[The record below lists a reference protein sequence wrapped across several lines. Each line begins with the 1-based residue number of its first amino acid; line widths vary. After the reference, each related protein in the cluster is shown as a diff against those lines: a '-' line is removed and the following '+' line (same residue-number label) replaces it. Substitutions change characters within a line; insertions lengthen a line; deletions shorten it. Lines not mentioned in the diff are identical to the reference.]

1 MTAKNPTTGE
11 PDPASFKV
19 YLMVRAERTLR
30 VRGAGPVRA
39 FSTKD
44 EAVKFA
50 GRQLGGHHAVYHKH
64 KKVWSLA

>member
-1 MTAKNPTTGE
+1 MAAKNPTGE
-11 PDPASFKV
+11 PDPAPFKV
-19 YLMVRAERTLR
+19 YLMVRAERALR
-30 VRGAGPVRA
+30 ARRTAPVRA

-64 KKVWSLA
+64 RKIWPLP

>member
-1 MTAKNPTTGE
+1 MAAKDPTGE
-11 PDPASFKV
+11 PDPAPFKV
-19 YLMVRAERTLR
+19 YLMVRAERALR
-30 VRGAGPVRA
+30 ARGTAPVRA

-64 KKVWSLA
+64 RKIWPAP